1 MLNYVEFKNVCC
13 TDPTLSH
20 SESWKILKVGEFAL
34 DPGYPGYPTFFDHR
48 PAFTAD
54 QVDDL
59 LRSCLSCLGFQW
71 IANLNKDNKDPED
84 ASGNLNLNAF
94 QSLESWSLS
103 CFFST
108 FWKTDWIHHKSIG
121 IAGAPKVLRS
131 SQPKMSRL
139 WSPTSSTPPQVASR
153 GIQWH
158 PAMVMLKDVAKNI
171 TRLTMLTRP
180 HKSYKSC
187 HTLLNASVRSN
198 FQNYQCQLLPAI
210 TNQWNHGSLQSML
223 KGPLLTASCQIS
235 AARNCS
241 VVPISDSWGSY
252 LLYMCRISKDPMHT
266 PRQSVCCT
274 IHLSQVY
281 PSVTYWDAVN
291 MMDVAWCSINT
302 DTYWHIL
309 ILQKLENVWF
319 GKDWNPDLIRLEMT
333 GAEPLPLSADGIL
346 RARGLVDVITCG
358 SANHLKRSQK
368 ISTVR
373 EGIDWGTWKF
383 PSTFTKLFHN
393 YHNYHNSRVCSTLST
408 SDIKFWV

>member
-1 MLNYVEFKNVCC
+1 
-13 TDPTLSH
+13 
-20 SESWKILKVGEFAL
+20 
-34 DPGYPGYPTFFDHR
+34 
-48 PAFTAD
+48 
-54 QVDDL
+54 
-59 LRSCLSCLGFQW
+59 
-71 IANLNKDNKDPED
+71 
-84 ASGNLNLNAF
+84 
-94 QSLESWSLS
+94 
-103 CFFST
+103 
-108 FWKTDWIHHKSIG
+108 
-121 IAGAPKVLRS
+121 
-131 SQPKMSRL
+131 
-139 WSPTSSTPPQVASR
+139 
-153 GIQWH
+153 
-158 PAMVMLKDVAKNI
+158 
-171 TRLTMLTRP
+171 
-180 HKSYKSC
+180 
-187 HTLLNASVRSN
+187 LLNASVRSN

-291 MMDVAWCSINT
+291 MMDVAWCSCNT
-302 DTYWHIL
+302 DTYCHIL

-393 YHNYHNSRVCSTLST
+393 YHNYHNYHNSRVCSTLST